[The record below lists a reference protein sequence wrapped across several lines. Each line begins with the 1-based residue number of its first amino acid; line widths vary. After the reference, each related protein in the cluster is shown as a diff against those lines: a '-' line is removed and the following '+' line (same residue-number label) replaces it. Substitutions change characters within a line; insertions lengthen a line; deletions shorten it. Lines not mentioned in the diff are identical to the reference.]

1 MRVKVIGSSGAE
13 FPGHNPPAFL
23 LDNVILFD
31 AGSIT
36 NILDDKAQRK
46 IRHIFIT
53 HAHLDHIKSIP
64 FLADNIIVGGMDH
77 RVTVLSIPP
86 VIQTIKSH
94 LFNSAMWPDFTVIPH
109 PDNGVLKL
117 VKLKYGMPV
126 NLNGYSITPFRV
138 NHTVPS
144 AGYLIGNAK
153 KRHIFYTGDTGPTAA
168 TWRKI
173 GDAEINCL
181 IIDVSFPNGMEALA
195 IQTGHLTPNLLKEEL
210 AHFRHIPE
218 QICITHP
225 KPQHLK
231 TIKNELSRLHIK
243 NLIVLKQGDI
253 IRV

>member
-1 MRVKVIGSSGAE
+1 MKIRVIGSSGAE

-23 LDNVILFD
+23 LDDEILFD

-36 NILDDKAQRK
+36 NTLDEKAQRK

-64 FLADNIIVGGMDH
+64 FLADNIIVGGTNH

-86 VIQTIKSH
+86 VLQTIKSH

-109 PDNGVLKL
+109 PDDAVLRL
-117 VKLKYGMPV
+117 VKLKYGTPV
-126 NLNGYSITPFRV
+126 QLNGYAITPFKV

-144 AGYLIGNAK
+144 AGYLIEDSKG
-153 KRHIFYTGDTGPTAA
+153 RRIFYTGDTGPTAA
-168 TWRKI
+168 TWRKLGGTAI
-173 GDAEINCL
+173 HCL
-181 IIDVSFPNGMEALA
+181 IIDVSFPNGMESLA

-210 AHFRHIPE
+210 THFRHLPE

-231 TIKNELSRLHIK
+231 VIEKEVDRLGVRGLKILKEGSNITI
-243 NLIVLKQGDI
+243 
-253 IRV
+253 